1 MEPEAG
7 DPHPT
12 GKPLQVPPQ
21 NTALLFTTLFTPS
34 CTCRACKSGWG
45 VSAASYRLQDLQG
58 LLFRGGVH

>member
-34 CTCRACKSGWG
+34 CMCRACKSGWG
-45 VSAASYRLQDLQG
+45 VSAASYRLQDLEG